1 MNTYFPFTPS
11 DACSNHD
18 TYESIFIRLPQPNGT
33 FSVKGAIYRPP
44 GGDLKLFN
52 DQWNCLVTILNKKNK
67 DIYLIGDFN
76 MNLLKSDDHRDT
88 EIFYETSSANHFLP
102 TVSRPTRITK
112 IR

>member
-18 TYESIFIRLPQPNGT
+18 TYESIFIRLPQPNGI

-52 DQWNCLVTILNKKNK
+52 DQW
-67 DIYLIGDFN
+67 
-76 MNLLKSDDHRDT
+76 
-88 EIFYETSSANHFLP
+88 
-102 TVSRPTRITK
+102 
-112 IR
+112 